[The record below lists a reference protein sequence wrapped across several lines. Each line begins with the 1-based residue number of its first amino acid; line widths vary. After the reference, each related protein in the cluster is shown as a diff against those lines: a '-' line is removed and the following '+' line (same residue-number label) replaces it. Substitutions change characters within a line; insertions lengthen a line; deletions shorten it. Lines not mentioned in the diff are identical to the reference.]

1 MGSSI
6 SRATAQLYASHGA
19 SSRARQSSWRHFAG
33 HRPAHGTFVAQSAGR
48 KIFWPDFRQTAR
60 RASLFDTL
68 ADRHGLVWIFGHM
81 LLAFIHPLTPHVN
94 VGLVWWAFLIGILS
108 HLVMDSFTKE
118 GVPWL
123 LPIPFKLGFPPVK
136 TWRITTGHFAELL
149 IVFPGLIALDVWFCA
164 SHYHYLLTFVH
175 QHLI

>member
-1 MGSSI
+1 
-6 SRATAQLYASHGA
+6 
-19 SSRARQSSWRHFAG
+19 
-33 HRPAHGTFVAQSAGR
+33 
-48 KIFWPDFRQTAR
+48 
-60 RASLFDTL
+60 
-68 ADRHGLVWIFGHM
+68 M